1 MNEIHKFLLDV
12 IDAGHEIHDE
22 PKRFAHYLDHLGYG
36 DSVRTYDIA
45 QLTALAETEAEHF
58 LGQYKSPAD
67 FAEESL
73 GNAYAYELEA
83 LPSIIR
89 NGIDWAE
96 IWDSE
101 YRHDC
106 FDEEI
111 YDDGEFWTLIW
122 HAH

>member
-1 MNEIHKFLLDV
+1 MNEIQKYLDDV

-22 PKRFAHYLDHLGYG
+22 PNRFAIYLDHLGFG
-36 DSVRTYDIA
+36 DSIQTYSIA
-45 QLTALAETEAEHF
+45 QLIELAEEEQEHF
-58 LGQYKSPAD
+58 LGQYRSPAH

-73 GNAYAYELEA
+73 TNAYEYELEA

-96 IWDSE
+96 IWNSE

-106 FDEEI
+106 FEEEI

>member
-1 MNEIHKFLLDV
+1 MSTLKFLLDADDV
-12 IDAGHEIHDE
+12 VHNLHPDLN
-22 PKRFAHYLDHLGYG
+22 RFAMYLDTLEYQVNTL
-36 DSVRTYDIA
+36 DLE
-45 QLTALAETEAEHF
+45 QLQKVSAVEQEHF
-58 LGQYKSPAD
+58 LGQYRSPAD
-67 FAEESL
+67 FAKESL
-73 GNAYAYELEA
+73 SNAYGDEIDA

-96 IWDSE
+96 IWNSE

-106 FDEEI
+106 FDAEI

>member
-1 MNEIHKFLLDV
+1 MNEIHKYLLDV
-12 IDAGHEIHDE
+12 IDAGHEIHDD
-22 PKRFAHYLDHLGYG
+22 PKRFAVYLDRKYG
-36 DSVRTYDIA
+36 SSTKSYSIEQLMKIA
-45 QLTALAETEAEHF
+45 EEEQEHF
-58 LGQYKSPAD
+58 LGQYRSPAD

-73 GNAYAYELEA
+73 TNAYEYELEA

-96 IWDSE
+96 IWNSE

-106 FDEEI
+106 IDEEI
-111 YDDGEFWTLIW
+111 FDDGEFWTLIW